1 MTHIIAVA
9 SGKGGVGK
17 SLVTASL
24 AAQLREQKYK
34 VGIID
39 ADIYGP
45 SQAHL
50 LGVGTQ
56 KAVINKAGKIEPIH
70 AQGIHLVSII
80 GLLAQEQPVIWRA
93 PMANQ
98 MIMNFLQ
105 HVQWPEIDYL
115 LIDLPPGT
123 GDIHLT
129 LAQKAKINAA
139 LIVTTPQKS
148 AYQIAEKA
156 IQMFQKV
163 QIPILGVVENMSGY
177 VCQHCHTHNT
187 IFPDI
192 GGSLLASKYHAKVL
206 GKIPLHHDLVTLADN
221 GQLINSLK
229 PEHPVKAAYNALAQ
243 TMVGELNTH
252 ALQDHIKEI
261 ITSQPSELII
271 HWQDNTTT
279 INHAYELRLSCP
291 CAHCVDERTGK
302 KILKDEDVPLDI
314 TIRSAERVGQYGVK
328 ITFSDDHNTGIYL
341 DETLKALDKQGC
353 KKTPEFEV

>member
-1 MTHIIAVA
+1 MTQIIAIA

-24 AAQLREQKYK
+24 AAELTENNYS

-39 ADIYGP
+39 ADIYGS
-45 SQAHL
+45 SQATL
-50 LGVGTQ
+50 LGVGAQ
-56 KAVINKAGKIEPIH
+56 HAVINQAGKIEPIH
-70 AQGIHLVSII
+70 TQGIYLVSII

-105 HVQWPEIDYL
+105 HVEWPSLDYL

-129 LAQKAKINAA
+129 LAQKAKINGA

-148 AYQIAEKA
+148 AYHIAEKA
-156 IQMFQKV
+156 IQMFNKV
-163 QIPILGVVENMSGY
+163 QVPILGIIENMSGY
-177 VCQHCHTHNT
+177 VCQSCNTHNT
-187 IFPDI
+187 IFPDQ
-192 GGSLLASKYHAKVL
+192 GGAFLAKKYQCNTL
-206 GKIPLHHDLVTLADN
+206 GKIPLHHDLVALADN
-221 GQLINSLK
+221 GKLLNTLSK
-229 PEHPVKAAYNALAQ
+229 KHPVRIAYRSLTENVITTIHDTCIPDKLS
-243 TMVGELNTH
+243 
-252 ALQDHIKEI
+252 KI

-271 HWQDNTTT
+271 HWQDQTTT
-279 INHAYELRLSCP
+279 INHAYELRLHCP
-291 CAHCVDERTGK
+291 CAHCVDERTGQ

-314 TIRSAERVGQYGVK
+314 SIQSAERVGQYGVK
-328 ITFSDDHNTGIYL
+328 ITFSDGHNTGIYL
-341 DETLKALDKQGC
+341 DETLKTLDKQGC